1 MDVLYIVNIE
11 KKKQMKISIDKIK
24 RIRKQYGFPMW
35 LIVEAIKYYD
45 GDEDKTVNRLTEIY
59 RAIGD
64 HPDIVIEKNIEKFM
78 DEIQYSKIE
87 NKLQEI
93 KRFLD
98 NELHPVVSPDDWW
111 LYSQLVDLI
120 DELEDLIIDD
130 KRSMN
135 NEYNIDITAETK
147 RI

>member
-1 MDVLYIVNIE
+1 MITMMMNKTSTI
-11 KKKQMKISIDKIK
+11 KIK
-24 RIRKQYGFPMW
+24 KIREKYDFPIW
-35 LIVEAIKYYD
+35 LIKETLEYYD
-45 GDEDKTVNRLTEIY
+45 GDEDKTVKKLIEIY

-64 HPDIVIEKNIEKFM
+64 HPDIVVKKNIEEFIK
-78 DEIQYSKIE
+78 EIQYSKIE

-93 KRFLD
+93 KKFLD

-130 KRSMN
+130 KRSIN
-135 NEYNIDITAETK
+135 NEYNINIKAETK
-147 RI
+147 YI